1 MNQIKSKVRETSQLE
16 LPLKKNKSISEYDI
30 YPAHHIGD
38 NLIQDSYESLAK
50 ELASFDYLKIDG
62 YVGILFEE
70 VREKLNEAFG
80 KIGIKSEW
88 VNIQEALKEEREI
101 ESLVAPFLGGD
112 DPVFGKIA
120 AIELK
125 DFFDLKK
132 MSSLVKPK
140 SSNPVIFYGTG
151 AHLIPV
157 EGKTIYF
164 DISKNEI
171 QFRSRAGSIT
181 NIGTPE
187 PGAAKT
193 MYKRFYFVDWVVLN
207 KHKNQIKNEISYL
220 VDGQRTDD
228 ISWVKGDVWRESI
241 IELTKRPVRVR
252 PWFEPGAWG
261 GQWIKNKIKG
271 LPQDVVNYAWSFEL
285 IVPENGIIIE
295 SSGVLL
301 EYSFDFLMFVAGEE
315 ILGKDFESYQYDF
328 PIRFNFLDTF
338 DGGNLSVQ
346 CHPQKEYVKNNFGEN
361 FTQEETYYILDKK
374 NNAQVYLGFQDGVT
388 PDNFREALQSSQ
400 EENKEMDI
408 LRYVRSFDSE
418 KHGLYLIPPGTI
430 HSSGKDNLVL
440 EISSTKYLYTFK
452 MYDWLRV
459 DIDGKPRPI
468 NIERGMENLVF
479 ERSGDRVEKELIS
492 KPKVIESNADM
503 ELQHLPTHKEHLYD
517 IHRFKI
523 NTSVTVKTDGQAHV
537 LSLVEGEK
545 IELSTKDSTSTFHYA
560 ESFVIPAAAEEY
572 TIKNLAK
579 NPVMVV
585 KAFVK

>member
-1 MNQIKSKVRETSQLE
+1 MKESTRKIRETSQLE
-16 LPLKKNKSISEYDI
+16 LPLKKNESIAEYDI
-30 YPAHHIGD
+30 YPAHNIGD

-50 ELASFDYLKIDG
+50 DLRSFDYLKIDG
-62 YVGILFEE
+62 YVGILFEDI
-70 VREKLNEAFG
+70 REKFNEAFRKNG
-80 KIGIKSEW
+80 VNPEW
-88 VNIQEALKEEREI
+88 INVQEALKGENEI
-101 ESLVAPFLGGD
+101 ESLIAPFLGGE

-120 AIELK
+120 DIELK
-125 DFFDLKK
+125 DFFDSKK
-132 MSSLVKPK
+132 MKSLVKTN

-157 EGKTIYF
+157 KGKTIYF

-181 NIGTPE
+181 NIGASE
-187 PGAAKT
+187 PGTAKS

-207 KHKNQIKNEISYL
+207 KHKNKIKNEISYL
-220 VDGQRTDD
+220 ADGQRTDD

-241 IELTKRPVRVR
+241 DELTKRPVRVR

-261 GQWIKNKIKG
+261 GQWIKGKIKG
-271 LPQDVVNYAWSFEL
+271 LPQNIVNYAWSFEL

-301 EYSFDFLMFVAGEE
+301 EYSFDFLMFVAGEK
-315 ILGKDFESYQYDF
+315 ILGKDFQTYKYEF

-346 CHPQKEYVKNNFGEN
+346 CHPQKEYIQNNFGEN

-388 PDNFREALQSSQ
+388 PANFKEALQSSQ
-400 EENKEMDI
+400 KENKEMDI

-418 KHGLYLIPPGTI
+418 KHELYLIPPGTI

-452 MYDWLRV
+452 MYDWLRI
-459 DIDGKPRPI
+459 DMDGKPRPI

-479 ERSGDRVEKELIS
+479 ERSGDRVETELIS
-492 KPKVIESNADM
+492 KPKLIESNSDM

-523 NTSVTVKTDGQAHV
+523 NTSVRVKTNGQAHV
-537 LSLVEGEK
+537 LSLVEGDK
-545 IELSTKDSTSTFHYA
+545 IELITKDKTSAFNYA
-560 ESFVIPAAAEEY
+560 ETFVIPAAVEEY
-572 TIKNLAK
+572 SIRNLTK
-579 NPVMVV
+579 GPVMVV